1 MIAIIKS
8 IETRRRGK
16 QDEPKL
22 YGRGI
27 VNMDG
32 EITDELIYRDI
43 CETLKN
49 AGVLQVKRNR
59 NSATWI
65 IKAVKWEGH

>member
-1 MIAIIKS
+1 
-8 IETRRRGK
+8 
-16 QDEPKL
+16 
-22 YGRGI
+22 
-27 VNMDG
+27 MDG